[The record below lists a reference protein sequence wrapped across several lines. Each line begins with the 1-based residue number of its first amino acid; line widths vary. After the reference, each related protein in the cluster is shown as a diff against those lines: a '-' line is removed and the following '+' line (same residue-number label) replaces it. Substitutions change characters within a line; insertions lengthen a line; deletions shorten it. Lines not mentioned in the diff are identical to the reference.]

1 MTKREFLTRLSE
13 RLSGLT
19 PEERSDRVR
28 FYSEMVDDRME
39 EGLSEEEAVASVGS
53 IEEILVDIP
62 CEEQREAR
70 PKIRKGLS
78 AGTVVLLLLG
88 APLWLPLLIA
98 GAAVVFS
105 LYAALWAL
113 ILSVW
118 AVCLSLGLS
127 GLLAVVAGAVFAL
140 GINGIAGLAAIGAGL
155 FCAGVSVFVF
165 FAALAATRGAW
176 RLSVKCVSGIVNS
189 VKRRRGKNG

>member
-53 IEEILVDIP
+53 IEEILADIP
-62 CEEQREAR
+62 SGAPKATAR
-70 PKIRKGLS
+70 PSPGM
-78 AGTVVLLLLG
+78 VVLLLLG

-189 VKRRRGKNG
+189 VKRRREKNG